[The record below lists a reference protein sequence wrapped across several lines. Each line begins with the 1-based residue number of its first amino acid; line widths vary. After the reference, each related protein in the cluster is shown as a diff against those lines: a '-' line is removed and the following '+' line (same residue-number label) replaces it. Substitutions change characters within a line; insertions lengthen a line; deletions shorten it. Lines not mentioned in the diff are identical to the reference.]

1 MGSRPIM
8 YVGLGLWVLLV
19 GGWAAMA
26 GGLFRPEFAIVLGL
40 YLCMGFAFAMFS
52 MATTKLA
59 MDTVP
64 AMGRS
69 HFFAMYS
76 VVGSLTMGLLPIL
89 WGLLIDLLQ
98 PVKEGWLG
106 LEWNQYSIYFVGVMG
121 VIIAGLVLVKKVEE
135 PKAARLE
142 EFVLDLIRNSP
153 LRSWLRE

>member
-1 MGSRPIM
+1 
-8 YVGLGLWVLLV
+8 
-19 GGWAAMA
+19 
-26 GGLFRPEFAIVLGL
+26 
-40 YLCMGFAFAMFS
+40 
-52 MATTKLA
+52 
-59 MDTVP
+59 
-64 AMGRS
+64 MGRS

-98 PVKEGWLG
+98 PVAVKWLG
-106 LEWNQYSIYFVGVMG
+106 LEWNQYSIYFAGVMG
-121 VIIAGLVLVKKVEE
+121 VIIVGLVLVKKVEE

>member
-1 MGSRPIM
+1 MFG
-8 YVGLGLWVLLV
+8 
-19 GGWAAMA
+19 MA
-26 GGLFRPEFAIVLGL
+26 LTRLT
-40 YLCMGFAFAMFS
+40 
-52 MATTKLA
+52 MAT
-59 MDTVP
+59 VP
-64 AMGRS
+64 RMGRS

-98 PVKEGWLG
+98 PVAVKWLG
-106 LEWNQYSIYFVGVMG
+106 LEWNQYSIYFAGVMG
-121 VIIAGLVLVKKVEE
+121 VIIVGLVLVKKVEE

>member
-1 MGSRPIM
+1 
-8 YVGLGLWVLLV
+8 
-19 GGWAAMA
+19 MA

-69 HFFAMYS
+69 HFFALYS
-76 VVGSLTMGLLPIL
+76 VVCSLTAGLMPIL
-89 WGLLIDLLQ
+89 WGLLIDLLR
-98 PVKEGWLG
+98 PVNVAWLG
-106 LEWNQYSIYFVGVMG
+106 LGWNQYSIYFAAVTV
-121 VIIAGLVLVKKVEE
+121 VLLAAMVLIKNVEE
-135 PKAARLE
+135 PKAARMN

-153 LRSWLRE
+153 LRSWLRD

>member
-1 MGSRPIM
+1 MNLHAHEFGQDFPAHLHNELQGILSGPKKYIM
-8 YVGLGLWVLLV
+8 V
-19 GGWAAMA
+19 
-26 GGLFRPEFAIVLGL
+26 F
-40 YLCMGFAFAMFS
+40 
-52 MATTKLA
+52 
-59 MDTVP
+59 
-64 AMGRS
+64 
-69 HFFAMYS
+69 
-76 VVGSLTMGLLPIL
+76 
-89 WGLLIDLLQ
+89 LLIDLLQ